1 METRHQP
8 CPPSGNRGH
17 EEGMQARTHARI
29 HPNTYARS
37 CMHPRVLVCI
47 ARIHECIQDRV
58 HTFLDAPTLR
68 ARALASEI
76 VRTHPQTCTPR
87 QHAHPHARTI
97 VARRHNMYRLRE
109 ERNIKPTTFGHL
121 VSSMLYEKRFAPYFT
136 APVIAGLEED
146 GRAYLCGMDS
156 IGAMETAEDFMVQVS
171 GLGGGWKQGGSW
183 SARHIGL
190 ITSPIHCACLPISL
204 RPTLNRARR
213 QSRYTGCAS
222 QCGGQT
228 WSQR

>member
-1 METRHQP
+1 MTTDCPKAYKIHDKLYIGLSGLATDAQTFHEKLMFRWARGGSPARRMESRMETRHQP

-97 VARRHNMYRLRE
+97 ARRAQAQH
-109 ERNIKPTTFGHL
+109 
-121 VSSMLYEKRFAPYFT
+121 V
-136 APVIAGLEED
+136 
-146 GRAYLCGMDS
+146 
-156 IGAMETAEDFMVQVS
+156 
-171 GLGGGWKQGGSW
+171 
-183 SARHIGL
+183 
-190 ITSPIHCACLPISL
+190 
-204 RPTLNRARR
+204 
-213 QSRYTGCAS
+213 
-222 QCGGQT
+222 
-228 WSQR
+228 